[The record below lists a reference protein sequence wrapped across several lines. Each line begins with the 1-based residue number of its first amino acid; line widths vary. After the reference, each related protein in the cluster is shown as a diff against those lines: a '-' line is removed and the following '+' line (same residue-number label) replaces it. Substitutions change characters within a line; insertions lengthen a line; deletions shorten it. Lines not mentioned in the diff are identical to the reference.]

1 MSASAVAVES
11 ILICSTCRASW
22 TGHDVTGVACFLRPG
37 LRLQL
42 RLCRVAGFCEF
53 CDFVSLAFQRMVVR
67 DLCWRVRD
75 QPATKT
81 ALSTQILHLQLC
93 IFFAGPT
100 ISARECRAAWM
111 YPQTPIPPNQGI
123 YLKSYRDPIMIQNI
137 FFN

>member
-81 ALSTQILHLQLC
+81 ALSTQILHLQPVH
-93 IFFAGPT
+93 FFRGSNHILPENVGLRGCT
-100 ISARECRAAWM
+100 HRLQ
-111 YPQTPIPPNQGI
+111 YPLIKEYTLNHTGI
-123 YLKSYRDPIMIQNI
+123 LL
-137 FFN
+137 